1 MVLRAFVAGWTL
13 LMMYDYPTHEMFN
26 MPFAIALGIPL
37 VSPSLDKELN
47 TFSHAFGR

>member
-1 MVLRAFVAGWTL
+1 
-13 LMMYDYPTHEMFN
+13 MMYDCPTHAMFN

-47 TFSHAFGR
+47 AFSTGSEAAAENLADSS